1 MPFLHKVFMISEI
14 SFLLTRKELILTSV
28 LYANCGSVL
37 RLFIGVH
44 IDAKKSLN
52 RLAFIQ
58 KSEINLLLTSKG
70 SIDGISLLYKNWFNI
85 DQYVL
90 GAALGLLRLLVILSM

>member
-1 MPFLHKVFMISEI
+1 M
-14 SFLLTRKELILTSV
+14 ELILTSV
-28 LYANCGSVL
+28 LYANSGTVL
-37 RLFIGVH
+37 PLFTGVH
-44 IDAKKSLN
+44 IHAKKSLN

-70 SIDGISLLYKNWFNI
+70 CIDGISLLYKNRFNI